1 MFKFRLSF
9 EAYTKNIREKAAK
22 CSLKTTEVLLD
33 AMNVCL
39 TKFDIYHRLKQ
50 AQTLDVHF
58 LMSKFFSNV
67 QFEIH
72 LVRRNIIST
81 GQSVRA

>member
-1 MFKFRLSF
+1 MQ
-9 EAYTKNIREKAAK
+9 
-22 CSLKTTEVLLD
+22 
-33 AMNVCL
+33 MNVCL
-39 TKFDIYHRLKQ
+39 TEFDIYHRLKQ